1 MPERRRMPSF
11 SGRNAAVEVVG
22 GVEEHTLATLRALAA
37 QVRKSSIHKT
47 LNSRL
52 LKHMYVELTHAAAS
66 LESIKAGSD
75 HAASTARSSSSVTQE
90 VTTSVREVDEAID
103 AIQKAMSSKAR
114 NLESAT
120 QLASSAQGTTQA
132 LIKEARTIATVVGS
146 ISDIASQTHI
156 LALNATIEAAHAG
169 ELGKGFAIVAK
180 EVKTLA
186 GQTREAAAS
195 IARTVEELER
205 VVEQVAG
212 VVNQLGETTATI
224 STELNELLPMVQS
237 CRQNLSQTRQNSGTL
252 EKQSGDMAQ
261 QLEDVHQKIEASA
274 KTLQSFVAMLSTAR
288 TAMQRMENGGKDPE
302 PKKKGSRQES

>member
-1 MPERRRMPSF
+1 MAERRRLPSY
-11 SGRNAAVEVVG
+11 SARTAAVEVLG
-22 GVEEHTLATLRALAA
+22 GVEEHTLATLRALAT
-37 QVRKSSIHKT
+37 QVRKASVAKT
-47 LNSRL
+47 LNARL
-52 LKHMYVELTHAAAS
+52 LRHMYVELTHAATS
-66 LESIKAGSD
+66 LSSVKEGSD
-75 HAASTARSSSSVTQE
+75 QAATTARSSSAVTQE
-90 VTTSVREVDEAID
+90 VSASVREVDKAID
-103 AIQKAMSSKAR
+103 EIQKAMTSKAR
-114 NLESAT
+114 NLEGAT
-120 QLASSAQGTTQA
+120 RLASNAQGTTQA

-205 VVEQVAG
+205 VVEEVAG

-224 STELNELLPMVQS
+224 SAELNELLPMVES
-237 CRQNLSQTRQNSGTL
+237 CRHNLSATRHNSETLDRQTGAVAT
-252 EKQSGDMAQ
+252 
-261 QLEDVHQKIEASA
+261 QLEEVHQKIEAST
-274 KTLQSFVAMLSTAR
+274 KTLHSFVAMLSTAR

-302 PKKKGSRQES
+302 PKKKPSRTER